1 MATVPSVRPA
11 PPFRPSLPEP
21 SLEAIREQSA
31 PPFDWRLYPAIFILS
46 GATLLLELTLTR
58 IFDVVLWTN
67 LANFIVSSAIFGLGL
82 GGIAIMLWPMAETP
96 TARLVAAGSG
106 AFAATVLLLIPA
118 IRLLPFDLGA
128 VAERPLLQLVY
139 FAILYVC
146 LLAPFLMAGV
156 VIAILLTRY
165 AQRVHRLYYFDL
177 VGAGIGSLGIIVLP
191 TLIGPAAILALVAT
205 AAAFVAALVS
215 ALGSRARRVACAASA
230 VLVALTL
237 GITGRIDFPTHAL
250 KSWTFKD
257 DPDQAVEYSR
267 WDPVAKID
275 ILQQPVPFLR
285 RITYDGGS
293 QASFFF
299 QFDGNFAAA
308 RARYFETVDGQPR
321 YHTGR
326 YVALPYWFKRDT
338 PMRVLVIGS
347 AGGQET
353 LAALVFGAAKV
364 DAVEMV
370 CGVIHAA
377 KGPYA
382 KFIGDL
388 YTDPRVN
395 GVCDEGR
402 SFLRHTDQRYDVI
415 QIHSNHTTSSV
426 AQGAGAVEPIYLQ
439 TVEAYR
445 EYLSHL
451 TDDGILQINYYM
463 YPRMITTAAQAWHEL
478 FPDRSFRD
486 HLVVEG
492 SGWAEFIMPT
502 FVVKRSR
509 WTRDEIA
516 AIRHFA
522 SKDFADTPR
531 RDYGILYAPGEPEA
545 ANVPDEFF
553 QIPLSRALQD
563 RVPYLVF
570 PPTDSQPFFRDLRKH
585 LRPLEPDARGYVPA
599 SAAAFINASLLGFI
613 PRDRIHL
620 YLLGGLSIVM
630 AGVFLLSPL
639 LRMHRRGLR
648 GAVVLPAM
656 LYFGSLG
663 AGFIIIEVVLISKF
677 VVLIGFPIYS
687 MATVLFTVLVSAGVG
702 SGASAWLSG
711 RRVDRTVWV
720 FPALALLVG
729 ALVLCFPYAR
739 DLALGL
745 GQGARIALAA
755 LLVVPL
761 GVCLGMPFPLGI
773 AALQSAEPW
782 LIPWAWGVNA
792 FMTVV
797 GSLIAAVAS
806 IRLGFD
812 YTLLLA
818 AGIYLISMP
827 ALSRLL
833 RAAGDA
839 PLQRTS

>member
-1 MATVPSVRPA
+1 MRVDESSQ
-11 PPFRPSLPEP
+11 PFN
-21 SLEAIREQSA
+21 
-31 PPFDWRLYPAIFILS
+31 WRLYPAIFLIS
-46 GATLLLELTLTR
+46 GTTLLLELTLTR

-82 GGIAIMLWPMAETP
+82 GGIAIMLWPMAEIS
-96 TARLVAAGSG
+96 TARFVATGSG
-106 AFAATVLLLIPA
+106 AFAATVLLLIPV
-118 IRLLPFDLGA
+118 IRSLPFDLGA
-128 VAERPLLQLVY
+128 VAEHPIRQLLY
-139 FAILYVC
+139 FAILYLC
-146 LLAPFLMAGV
+146 LLTPFLAVGV

-165 AQRVHRLYYFDL
+165 PQRVHRLYYFDL
-177 VGAGIGSLGIIVLP
+177 IGAGIGSLGVIVLP

-205 AAAFVAALVS
+205 AAASVATLVS
-215 ALGSRARRVACAASA
+215 TRRSLARLVACGATVA
-230 VLVALTL
+230 LVALTVTL
-237 GITGRIDFPTHAL
+237 TGRVDFPTHAL
-250 KSWTFKD
+250 KSWNFRD
-257 DPDQAVEYSR
+257 DPVQKVEYSR

-275 ILQQPVPFLR
+275 ILQQAVPFLR
-285 RITYDGGS
+285 RITYDGGA

-299 QFDGNFAAA
+299 RFDGNFAAA
-308 RARYFETVDGQPR
+308 RAQYFDVLDGQPR
-321 YHTGR
+321 YNTGR
-326 YVALPYWFKRDT
+326 YVALSYWLKHDT

-353 LAALVFGAAKV
+353 LAALVFGAAHV

-370 CGVIHAA
+370 CGVVEAA

-382 KFIGDL
+382 AFIGHL
-388 YTDPRVN
+388 YTEPRVN
-395 GVCDEGR
+395 NVCDEGR
-402 SFLRHTDQRYDVI
+402 SFLRHANQRYDVI

-451 TDDGILQINYYM
+451 TDDGILQINYYV
-463 YPRMITTAAQAWHEL
+463 YPRMITTAAAAWHEL
-478 FPDRSFRD
+478 FPGEDYRD
-486 HLVVEG
+486 HVVIEG

-502 FVVKRSR
+502 FLIKRSR
-509 WTRDEIA
+509 WTREEIA
-516 AIRHFA
+516 SIRHFV
-522 SKDFADTPR
+522 SPEFAETPR

-545 ANVPDEFF
+545 LNVPGEFF
-553 QIPLSRALQD
+553 QVPLSRALED

-570 PPTDSQPFFRDLRKH
+570 PPTDSKPFFRDLRKH
-585 LRPLEPDARGYVPA
+585 FYRLEADAPGYVPR
-599 SAAAFINASLLGFI
+599 STAAFINASLLGFV

-620 YLLGGLSIVM
+620 YLLGSLSIVM
-630 AGVFLLSPL
+630 AAVFLLFPL

-648 GAVVLPAM
+648 SVVVLPAM
-656 LYFGSLG
+656 LYFGGLG

-687 MATVLFTVLVSAGVG
+687 MVTILFTVLVSAGIG
-702 SGASAWLSG
+702 SAVSATLTG
-711 RRVDRTVWV
+711 RRAVWV

-729 ALVLCFPYAR
+729 GLVLSFPHAR

-755 LLVVPL
+755 VLVVPV

-773 AALQSAEPW
+773 AALRSAEPR

-792 FMTVV
+792 FMSVV
-797 GSLIAAVAS
+797 GSLIAAVAA
-806 IRLGFD
+806 INFGFD

-818 AGIYLISMP
+818 AGIYLVAMP
-827 ALSRLL
+827 ALSALL
-833 RAAGDA
+833 RSACDA
-839 PLQRTS
+839 PLQRMI